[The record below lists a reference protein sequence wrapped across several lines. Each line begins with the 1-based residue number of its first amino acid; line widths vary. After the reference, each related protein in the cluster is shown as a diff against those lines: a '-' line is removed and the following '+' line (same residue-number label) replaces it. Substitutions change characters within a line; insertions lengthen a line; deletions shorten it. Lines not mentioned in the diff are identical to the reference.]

1 MAAGYTMEALAD
13 LMSFVIAA
21 SALAFLLGL
30 LLLPFRRHRRKGIP
44 LILGGIAV
52 SILAA
57 FLLGRSIEKEAIAAG
72 FNTIADRRLAQEAGI
87 TDAKAFY
94 ADAQGIRARFEQ
106 KRLAEKAAQERA
118 AQDERDAADAA
129 ERIQRRKEAREAS
142 DAFTELATPAPLDQ
156 QPPFN
161 GEFGSGMGY
170 RGYLRTASGYPFVRT
185 RTEVPFCT
193 HPYAAKDAGDAM
205 RTKDRRWAESIAACR
220 IHQAGTAVE
229 WIRASFDGHLP
240 VVVLRIRSS
249 DGGRQ
254 TVYAPDSTDAGIP
267 FWMGFYDP
275 SEMRLRQSA
284 EAR

>member
-1 MAAGYTMEALAD
+1 MEALAN
-13 LMSFVIAA
+13 LMGLAA
-21 SALAFLLGL
+21 IVSALAFLLGL
-30 LLLPFRRHRRKGIP
+30 LLSPFQRYRRMSLP
-44 LILGGIAV
+44 LVVGGLMIGMPMVFV
-52 SILAA
+52 S
-57 FLLGRSIEKEAIAAG
+57 GRLIEKAAIAAG
-72 FNTIADRRLAQEAGI
+72 FDSVADRHLAQEVGI

-94 ADAQGIRARFEQ
+94 ADAPGIRARVKQ
-106 KRLAEKAAQERA
+106 KRLAENAAQERA

-129 ERIQRRKEAREAS
+129 DRVKRRKEAREAS
-142 DAFTELATPAPLDQ
+142 DAITELATPAPLDQ

-170 RGYLRTASGYPFVRT
+170 RAYLRTASGYPFVRT
-185 RTEVPFCT
+185 RMEVPFCT

-229 WIRASFDGHLP
+229 WIRASFDGQLP
-240 VVVLRIRSS
+240 VVVLRIRSP

-254 TVYAPDSTDAGIP
+254 TVYAPDSSDAGIP
-267 FWMGFYDP
+267 FWMGFYNP
-275 SEMRLRQSA
+275 TEMRLRQSA